1 MLPQVLDAGQ
11 AAFPPIVLA
20 DCTRDFAVPSRD
32 STARGHLVY
41 RKRMKRRKAPAH
53 ATKTAPAKNAKR
65 ALPASGAS
73 DSPPAEARIRFIERP
88 NGVYWRA
95 SGSTT
100 EYGPF
105 DTLAEA
111 EADALGRED
120 PTFQATESVAE
131 AEAEIGISEWI
142 DPDTG
147 VPAEESVPRIED
159 H

>member
-1 MLPQVLDAGQ
+1 
-11 AAFPPIVLA
+11 
-20 DCTRDFAVPSRD
+20 
-32 STARGHLVY
+32 
-41 RKRMKRRKAPAH
+41 MKQGKA
-53 ATKTAPAKNAKR
+53 AKR
-65 ALPASGAS
+65 KKKQ
-73 DSPPAEARIRFIERP
+73 AEAAAPQDVRIRFIERP

-105 DTLAEA
+105 STLAEA
-111 EADALGRED
+111 TADAEGRED
-120 PTFQATESVAE
+120 PTFQATDSVAE
-131 AEAEIGISEWI
+131 AEAEVGISEWI

>member
-1 MLPQVLDAGQ
+1 
-11 AAFPPIVLA
+11 
-20 DCTRDFAVPSRD
+20 
-32 STARGHLVY
+32 
-41 RKRMKRRKAPAH
+41 MKRSKNPRH
-53 ATKTAPAKNAKR
+53 PAKDESAQ
-65 ALPASGAS
+65 ADPAPESAQEEA
-73 DSPPAEARIRFIERP
+73 PVAEPRIRFIERP

-105 DTLAEA
+105 GTLAEA
-111 EADALGRED
+111 EADAQGRED

-131 AEAEIGISEWI
+131 AEAELGISEWI

-147 VPAEESVPRIED
+147 VPAEESVPRLED

>member
-1 MLPQVLDAGQ
+1 
-11 AAFPPIVLA
+11 
-20 DCTRDFAVPSRD
+20 
-32 STARGHLVY
+32 
-41 RKRMKRRKAPAH
+41 MKR
-53 ATKTAPAKNAKR
+53 TKTPRRPAKR
-65 ALPASGAS
+65 APKQNETPEPIEA
-73 DSPPAEARIRFIERP
+73 AEGEAPVAEPRIRFIERP

-105 DTLAEA
+105 ATLAEA
-111 EADALGRED
+111 EADAEGRED
-120 PTFQATESVAE
+120 PTFQPTESVAE

-147 VPAEESVPRIED
+147 VPAEESVPRLED

>member
-1 MLPQVLDAGQ
+1 
-11 AAFPPIVLA
+11 
-20 DCTRDFAVPSRD
+20 
-32 STARGHLVY
+32 
-41 RKRMKRRKAPAH
+41 MKRKKSSPRAKKEPAQRATAAPEA
-53 ATKTAPAKNAKR
+53 AAQDEAA
-65 ALPASGAS
+65 
-73 DSPPAEARIRFIERP
+73 PAEASIRFIERP

-111 EADALGRED
+111 EADAQGRED
-120 PTFQATESVAE
+120 PTFQATDSVAE
-131 AEAEIGISEWI
+131 AEAELGISEWI

-147 VPAEESVPRIED
+147 APAEESVPRIED

>member
-1 MLPQVLDAGQ
+1 
-11 AAFPPIVLA
+11 
-20 DCTRDFAVPSRD
+20 
-32 STARGHLVY
+32 
-41 RKRMKRRKAPAH
+41 MKRRKASRRPAKH
-53 ATKTAPAKNAKR
+53 ATRPAAVESTASAEKET
-65 ALPASGAS
+65 
-73 DSPPAEARIRFIERP
+73 PPGEARVQFIERP
-88 NGVYWRA
+88 NGVYWTVT
-95 SGSTT
+95 GSST

-105 DTLAEA
+105 ATLAEA
-111 EADALGRED
+111 EADAEGRED

>member
-1 MLPQVLDAGQ
+1 
-11 AAFPPIVLA
+11 
-20 DCTRDFAVPSRD
+20 
-32 STARGHLVY
+32 
-41 RKRMKRRKAPAH
+41 MKR
-53 ATKTAPAKNAKR
+53 AKR
-65 ALPASGAS
+65 AKPAPKKVQAPAGNGE
-73 DSPPAEARIRFIERP
+73 SPVTEPRIRFIERP

-105 DTLAEA
+105 STLAEA
-111 EADALGRED
+111 EADAQGRED

>member
-1 MLPQVLDAGQ
+1 MK
-11 AAFPPIVLA
+11 
-20 DCTRDFAVPSRD
+20 RKK
-32 STARGHLVY
+32 TAR
-41 RKRMKRRKAPAH
+41 R
-53 ATKTAPAKNAKR
+53 PAKRETAQV
-65 ALPASGAS
+65 AATAAASSAES
-73 DSPPAEARIRFIERP
+73 EAPPRETRIRFIERP

-105 DTLAEA
+105 NTLAEA
-111 EADALGRED
+111 AADAEGRED

>member
-1 MLPQVLDAGQ
+1 MKRAKTTGSRKDTQ
-11 AAFPPIVLA
+11 AEV
-20 DCTRDFAVPSRD
+20 VPSDEIVPRD
-32 STARGHLVY
+32 EV
-41 RKRMKRRKAPAH
+41 K
-53 ATKTAPAKNAKR
+53 
-65 ALPASGAS
+65 
-73 DSPPAEARIRFIERP
+73 IRFIERP
-88 NGVYWRA
+88 NGVFWRA

-105 DTLAEA
+105 STLAEA
-111 EADALGRED
+111 EADAQGRED
-120 PTFQATESVAE
+120 PTFQVTDSVAE